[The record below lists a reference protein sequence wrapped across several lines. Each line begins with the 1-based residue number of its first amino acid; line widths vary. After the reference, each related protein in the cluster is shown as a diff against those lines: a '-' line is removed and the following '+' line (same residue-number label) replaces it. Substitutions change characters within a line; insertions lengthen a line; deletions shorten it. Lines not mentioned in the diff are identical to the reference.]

1 MGQNDQDKND
11 NAGSQSAK
19 ANSMSGDQDKK
30 KDADSQLPT
39 PQDGKIQDK
48 QDKSKDPNLQTPSSP
63 GGKAQDDQE
72 KKKDAD
78 SQPPKPKSG
87 TNAIFQFHTSKEA
100 KQWAKKYRTE
110 IAASTSSVLSTFVAF
125 PLDFAKS
132 RMQSYE
138 TGFVGTVKDAY
149 KAEGIRAFWRGVGP
163 PMVSVTVVRTISF
176 SIYQH
181 VKYTMDKTM
190 YGMTGQSPL
199 AIANAPGSYPNIHT
213 LTCFGVAGAASGAVI
228 TALSCPF
235 ELTKLNEQLAGKVAR
250 EAQSKSGSN
259 PKGAG
264 QNPSPIVDVKSGG
277 SWNTARRLVR
287 DRGVLG
293 LYAGYRLHLLRDTI
307 GTAIYFTT
315 YESAKQLMAN
325 SRGKNPTTPYAVMFA
340 GGLCGI
346 LTTSLIYPIDVAK
359 TLYQKALLGAGS
371 GHATRPPISFF
382 QSGSYRGLAV
392 SVVRS
397 CLLNMIFFSNFELI
411 KKHINSLD
419 TEEE

>member
-1 MGQNDQDKND
+1 MGRNDQDKKD
-11 NAGSQSAK
+11 NADTQSHK
-19 ANSMSGDQDKK
+19 TTNMSGDQGK
-30 KDADSQLPT
+30 KDADSQT
-39 PQDGKIQDK
+39 PKPQGNRNQDEQAKNNDANSQSPKTQDRNGQK
-48 QDKSKDPNLQTPSSP
+48 ERDKK
-63 GGKAQDDQE
+63 E
-72 KKKDAD
+72 EAD
-78 SQPPKPKSG
+78 ESPKPKSG
-87 TNAIFQFHTSKEA
+87 PNAIFQFRTNKEV

-235 ELTKLNEQLAGKVAR
+235 ELTKLNEQLAG
-250 EAQSKSGSN
+250 
-259 PKGAG
+259 
-264 QNPSPIVDVKSGG
+264 
-277 SWNTARRLVR
+277 
-287 DRGVLG
+287 
-293 LYAGYRLHLLRDTI
+293 
-307 GTAIYFTT
+307 
-315 YESAKQLMAN
+315 
-325 SRGKNPTTPYAVMFA
+325 
-340 GGLCGI
+340 
-346 LTTSLIYPIDVAK
+346 
-359 TLYQKALLGAGS
+359 
-371 GHATRPPISFF
+371 
-382 QSGSYRGLAV
+382 
-392 SVVRS
+392 
-397 CLLNMIFFSNFELI
+397 
-411 KKHINSLD
+411 
-419 TEEE
+419 

>member
-48 QDKSKDPNLQTPSSP
+48 QDKSKDPNLQTPTSP

-72 KKKDAD
+72 KKKDAH

-110 IAASTSSVLSTFVAF
+110 IAASSSSVLSTFVAF

-132 RMQSYE
+132 RMQSYK

-163 PMVSVTVVRTISF
+163 PMISVTVVRTISF
-176 SIYQH
+176 SIYQQ
-181 VKYTMDKTM
+181 VKYSMDRSM

-250 EAQSKSGSN
+250 EAQSKT
-259 PKGAG
+259 G
-264 QNPSPIVDVKSGG
+264 QNPSSIVDVKSGG
-277 SWNTARRLVR
+277 SWNTARRLIR

-359 TLYQKALLGAGS
+359 TLYQKALLSAGS

-382 QSGSYRGLAV
+382 QAGSYRGLAV

-411 KKHINSLD
+411 KKRINSLD
-419 TEEE
+419 TED

>member
-1 MGQNDQDKND
+1 MGQNDEDKND

-48 QDKSKDPNLQTPSSP
+48 QDKSKDPNLQTPMSP

-163 PMVSVTVVRTISF
+163 PIVSVTVVRTISF

-250 EAQSKSGSN
+250 EAQSKSSSSS
-259 PKGAG
+259 KGAG
-264 QNPSPIVDVKSGG
+264 QNPSPIFDVKSGG

-346 LTTSLIYPIDVAK
+346 VSWACVSILTRDAY
-359 TLYQKALLGAGS
+359 
-371 GHATRPPISFF
+371 
-382 QSGSYRGLAV
+382 
-392 SVVRS
+392 
-397 CLLNMIFFSNFELI
+397 
-411 KKHINSLD
+411 
-419 TEEE
+419 

>member
-1 MGQNDQDKND
+1 MGQNDEDKND

-48 QDKSKDPNLQTPSSP
+48 QDKSKDPNLQTPMSP

-163 PMVSVTVVRTISF
+163 PIVSVTVVRTISF

-228 TALSCPF
+228 TAL
-235 ELTKLNEQLAGKVAR
+235 
-250 EAQSKSGSN
+250 
-259 PKGAG
+259 
-264 QNPSPIVDVKSGG
+264 
-277 SWNTARRLVR
+277 
-287 DRGVLG
+287 
-293 LYAGYRLHLLRDTI
+293 
-307 GTAIYFTT
+307 
-315 YESAKQLMAN
+315 
-325 SRGKNPTTPYAVMFA
+325 
-340 GGLCGI
+340 
-346 LTTSLIYPIDVAK
+346 
-359 TLYQKALLGAGS
+359 
-371 GHATRPPISFF
+371 
-382 QSGSYRGLAV
+382 
-392 SVVRS
+392 
-397 CLLNMIFFSNFELI
+397 
-411 KKHINSLD
+411 
-419 TEEE
+419 